1 MEYFRRAKNWLYY
14 TLGYTD
20 LRPYYAFGHEIVIS
34 PDTNYI
40 AQSVYID
47 GLLQQMFSCGDWVS
61 HIDDNTYLL
70 CCFSAI
76 RNNRKGMI
84 DNGHFINTN
93 ERYVLCNSGKYF
105 TLSLIEIP
113 AENINAAGTCDPAL
127 IITDSA
133 FCHEIY
139 SGFNA
144 YHIIYTPT
152 QFIRILAYAA
162 NKFVCASLR
171 TDEVFIDLETLEIIP
186 DTCYYLSN
194 TRFDDY
200 VRFSGTVFII
210 NGKKYSTDP
219 KYGHILSNFD
229 LLHDKFTGQIYLCG
243 ETYVAIYE
251 HNLVQLPVQLY
262 PENLRTKPAARETSY

>member
-1 MEYFRRAKNWLYY
+1 MEYFRRVKNWLYY
-14 TLGYTD
+14 TLGYMD

-47 GLLQQMFSCGDWVS
+47 GVLQQNFLCGDWVS

-84 DNGHFINTN
+84 DRGNFIRTN
-93 ERYVLCNSGKYF
+93 ERYVLCNSGKYYS
-105 TLSLIEIP
+105 LSLIEIP

-127 IITDSA
+127 MIKETA

-139 SGFNA
+139 KGFNA

-152 QFIRILAYAA
+152 QYIRILAYAA

-171 TDEVFIDLETLEIIP
+171 MEEVFIDLETLEIIP
-186 DTCYYLSN
+186 NNYYNL
-194 TRFDDY
+194 TDHIVTDY
-200 VRFSGTVFII
+200 MRFSGTVFII
-210 NGKKYSTDP
+210 NEKKYSTDS
-219 KYGHILSNFD
+219 KYNDILSNFD
-229 LLHDKFTGQIYLCG
+229 LIHDKFTDQIYLCG
-243 ETYVAIYE
+243 EIYIAIYE